1 MEVAPTRWSLCA
13 RVECLEA
20 SHCYRLVE
28 SPAEASNWLTRLMEK
43 GHFPSPLHLESVES
57 TNTWML
63 READSL
69 PEWSVVYTFD
79 QSQGRGRRGRV
90 WSSLP
95 GDTLAMSILLPALPE
110 EVPVTW
116 VPLLAGSSLVRVLR
130 NLGLAAAQVK
140 WPNDVLV
147 GPRKLSGTLVEQ
159 TVRGSLIVGIG
170 INVFS
175 AADRLPDPDATSL
188 VIECVAIVDP
198 LESLVGPVRDTL
210 HHMIQEGLS
219 RECEGHLA
227 FWSDHVGQT
236 LGTIGGRIQS
246 VGDDGLERQGTA
258 EGLGPRGELRV
269 RADDGDDF
277 TVHAGDVFH
286 IPRS

>member
-1 MEVAPTRWSLCA
+1 
-13 RVECLEA
+13 
-20 SHCYRLVE
+20 
-28 SPAEASNWLTRLMEK
+28 MEK
-43 GHFPSPLHLESVES
+43 AHFPSPIHLESVES

-63 READSL
+63 REGDAL
-69 PEWSVVYTFD
+69 PEWSVVYTFG
-79 QSQGRGRRGRV
+79 QTQGKGRRGRV
-90 WSSLP
+90 WTSLP
-95 GDTLAMSILLPALPE
+95 GDTLAMSVLVPALPV

-130 NLGLAAAQVK
+130 NLGLDVAQVK

-188 VIECVAIVDP
+188 VIEGVEIVDP

-210 HHMIQEGLS
+210 HHMIEEGLS
-219 RECEGHLA
+219 REPEGYLA
-227 FWSDHVGQT
+227 FWSDHVAHT
-236 LGTIGGRIQS
+236 LGTIGKWIQA

-269 RADDGDDF
+269 RADDGDYF